1 MRLAAALAALL
12 LVIGCGGGG
21 GSDRPGAVRVAAAS
35 NLEPALE
42 ALRAELE
49 VELQVT
55 YAGSGT
61 FVQQLANGATYDLF
75 LSADADYPR
84 VLVERGLADAGD
96 VFAYALG
103 RSVLWVPEGSPLD
116 PAQGLAVLAGPEVRR
131 VAIANP
137 RHAPYGV
144 AAETALRAAG
154 VLEQVRPKLVLGE
167 NVAQA
172 ADFLVSGGT
181 DAAIVPRSLV
191 VSEPLKDVGRWQV
204 LAEAPGLEQAGVLL
218 TDVAGARAVRDAL
231 LGDEGRAVL
240 TDAGYDLPEG

>member
-1 MRLAAALAALL
+1 MRIAAALAALL

-21 GSDRPGAVRVAAAS
+21 GDEGVVRVAAAS

-42 ALRAELE
+42 ALRAELD
-49 VELQVT
+49 VDLQIT

-61 FVQQLANGATYDLF
+61 FVQQLANGAEYDLF

-84 VLVERGLADAGD
+84 ALVDRGLADAAD
-96 VFAYALG
+96 VFAYAVG
-103 RSVLWVPEGSPLD
+103 RSVLWVPEDSSLD
-116 PAQGLAVLAGPEVRR
+116 PAAGLAVLARPQVRR

-154 VLEQVRPKLVLGE
+154 VLDQVRTKLVLGE

-172 ADFLVSGGT
+172 ADFLLSGGA
-181 DAAIVPRSLV
+181 DAAIVPKSLV
-191 VSEPLKDVGRWQV
+191 VSEPLKDVGRWEV
-204 LAEAPGLEQAGVLL
+204 LAEAPVLEQAGVLL
-218 TDVAGARAVRDAL
+218 TDDVGARAVRDAL

-240 TDAGYDLPEG
+240 TAAGYDLPEG